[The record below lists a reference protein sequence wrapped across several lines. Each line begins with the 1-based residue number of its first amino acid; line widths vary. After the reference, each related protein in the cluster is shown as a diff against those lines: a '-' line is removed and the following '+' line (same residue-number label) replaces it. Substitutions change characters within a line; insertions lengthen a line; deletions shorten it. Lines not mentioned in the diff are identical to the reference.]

1 MFLKHQK
8 FTKVKQKT
16 KQNKEEGKIVKLCPQ
31 ESSEEI
37 WGLLIKQRI
46 HKKQDKKKKTRV
58 SKGQKLDYRSS
69 AEFETNQYQTTMTTR
84 QNGQG
89 KLL

>member
-1 MFLKHQK
+1 MRAPRRRAEQNANITYTDRKLSLKFPSIMFLKHQK

-37 WGLLIKQRI
+37 WGFLIKQRI
-46 HKKQDKKKKTRV
+46 HKKQEEKKKLRV
-58 SKGQKLDYRSS
+58 QRTK
-69 AEFETNQYQTTMTTR
+69 N
-84 QNGQG
+84 
-89 KLL
+89 

>member
-16 KQNKEEGKIVKLCPQ
+16 KQNKEEGKIVKLCQQ

-37 WGLLIKQRI
+37 WGFF
-46 HKKQDKKKKTRV
+46 DKTE
-58 SKGQKLDYRSS
+58 D
-69 AEFETNQYQTTMTTR
+69 T
-84 QNGQG
+84 
-89 KLL
+89 